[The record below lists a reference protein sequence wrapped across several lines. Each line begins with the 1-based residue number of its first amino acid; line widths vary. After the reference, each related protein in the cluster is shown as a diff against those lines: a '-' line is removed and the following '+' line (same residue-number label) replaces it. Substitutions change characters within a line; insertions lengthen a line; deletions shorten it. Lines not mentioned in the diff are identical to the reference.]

1 MLEKEVKQR
10 RKISIKQIDQHIP
23 SPFYISMTLID
34 VKPRINKQK
43 GIMIHNNMSL
53 SMSLI
58 TESVDHD
65 DEANK
70 VS

>member
-1 MLEKEVKQR
+1 
-10 RKISIKQIDQHIP
+10 
-23 SPFYISMTLID
+23 MTLID